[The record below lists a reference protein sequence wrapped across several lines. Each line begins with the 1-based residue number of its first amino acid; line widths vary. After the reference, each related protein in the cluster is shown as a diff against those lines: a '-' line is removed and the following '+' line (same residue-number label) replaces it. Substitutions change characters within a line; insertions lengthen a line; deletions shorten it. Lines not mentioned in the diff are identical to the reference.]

1 LSKETLLSEM
11 HVPDHPYF
19 SNWISHQYCYL
30 TTIGRRTGNPHTIE
44 IWFVVE
50 GGSVLLF
57 ADSDSRTDWMLNLR
71 QDPRVKLRLEEME
84 VEARAEVVE
93 VGVDAPVRRAVAE
106 RYRGSD
112 DSLEEWAR
120 GALVVRVTPI
130 L

>member
-1 LSKETLLSEM
+1 MSKETLLSERQ
-11 HVPDHPYF
+11 VPDHPFF
-19 SNWISHQYCYL
+19 SSWISHQYCYL
-30 TTIGRRTGNPHTIE
+30 TTVGRRTGNPHTIE

-50 GGSVLLF
+50 GGCVWLF
-57 ADSDSRTDWMLNLR
+57 TDSDGRTDWLLNLR

-84 VEARAEVVE
+84 VDARAEVVKI
-93 VGVDAPVRRAVAE
+93 GVDEPVRRAVVE

-120 GALVVRVTPI
+120 TALVVRVTPI